1 MALFSWPTLSNN
13 FLINWN
19 NNNNNNDDDDD
30 DDDDL
35 IVIMGEGIEVLNFYH
50 L

>member
-1 MALFSWPTLSNN
+1 MALFFWPTLSNN

-19 NNNNNNDDDDD
+19 NNNNNNNNN

-35 IVIMGEGIEVLNFYH
+35 IVIMGEGIEVLNFDH

>member
-19 NNNNNNDDDDD
+19 NNNDDDD

-35 IVIMGEGIEVLNFYH
+35 IVIMGEGIEVLNFDH

>member
-19 NNNNNNDDDDD
+19 NNNNNNNNNN

-35 IVIMGEGIEVLNFYH
+35 IVIMGEGIEVLNFDH